1 MSKLMPHAWAMERY
15 YGVIKLSLKQRTVD
29 HGFTNTG
36 PIEPESVDFGIRP
49 AMACILP
56 PQNYPPQPFVWS
68 LSGYNGTLTLLAG
81 AYPTQKETIERFF
94 DAVLK
99 ELPA

>member
-1 MSKLMPHAWAMERY
+1 M
-15 YGVIKLSLKQRTVD
+15 VQRD
-29 HGFTNTG
+29 AAG
-36 PIEPESVDFGIRP
+36 
-49 AMACILP
+49 
-56 PQNYPPQPFVWS
+56 S

-81 AYPTQKETIERFF
+81 ACPTQKETIERFF